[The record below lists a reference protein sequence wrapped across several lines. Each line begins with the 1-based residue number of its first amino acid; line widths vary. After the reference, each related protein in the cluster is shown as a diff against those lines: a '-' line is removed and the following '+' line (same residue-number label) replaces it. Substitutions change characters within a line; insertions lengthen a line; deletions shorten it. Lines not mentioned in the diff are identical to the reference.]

1 MREWEEQQEKDEVS
15 LETKQR
21 AMRGRVGVWT
31 AGPTVAG
38 SIRGKVAEIRRDHL
52 HVALLPF
59 HCGCRVSPP
68 SPADDPSLR
77 VRLLVRAQAKD
88 KAPLELINNPIFS
101 TIHIPIAE
109 RCYHHA
115 PSTGTHP
122 VPPKYVLLRCGP
134 PAFLANQIHSQG
146 SVHHRHIPPV
156 LPGRPLRSTRRVR
169 SPSSSCG

>member
-1 MREWEEQQEKDEVS
+1 MCEWEEQQEKDEVS

-88 KAPLELINNPIFS
+88 KAPLELINNPIFHQQS
-101 TIHIPIAE
+101 ISPSPNGAITMPPAPGRIQSL
-109 RCYHHA
+109 
-115 PSTGTHP
+115 PSTSFFAVGH
-122 VPPKYVLLRCGP
+122 LL
-134 PAFLANQIHSQG
+134 F
-146 SVHHRHIPPV
+146 
-156 LPGRPLRSTRRVR
+156 
-169 SPSSSCG
+169 